1 VTVGLGPSFEL
12 FGIEVQLPRTFAALK
27 HRNYRLFW
35 SGQII
40 SLIGTWMQT
49 VGQGWLVLSLTN
61 SPFKLGFVSMAGSL
75 PILLFTLWGGVVADR
90 VNKRNLILFTQSS
103 AMTLAFILAALT
115 SFKVVQVWHIV
126 MLAFMLGT
134 VNSFDTPSRQAFI
147 VEMVGKEDL
156 TNAIGLNSAMFNTA
170 RMVGPAIAGLL
181 IAALG
186 VAGCFWLNGVSFIA
200 VIIGLALIRNT
211 FQPEHREGGSPLK
224 NLLEGLRYLW
234 AHKVLL
240 AIIANI
246 GVSSVF
252 GMPYVMLMPVFAKQI
267 LKGGPST
274 YGVLLAAAGAGAI
287 VGGLTV
293 ATRGARVRQGAY
305 ILFGSGLFA
314 VFIFLFSFSHWLW
327 LSLALLFVAGF
338 AMITQNVT
346 TNSLIQTAVP
356 DFLRGRIMSVYVLVF
371 MGMFPLGSLQAGSV
385 AQVLGA
391 PWAVRIGAVMCGL
404 FALFLWRIPEIRKL
418 R

>member
-1 VTVGLGPSFEL
+1 VAAGQGPSFEL

-61 SPFKLGFVSMAGSL
+61 SPFKLGLVSMAGSL
-75 PILLFTLWGGVVADR
+75 PVLLFTLWGGVVADR
-90 VNKRNLILFTQSS
+90 VNKRKLIITTQTC
-103 AMTLAFILAALT
+103 AMLLAFTLAILVTL
-115 SFKVVQVWHIV
+115 KIIQVWHIV
-126 MLAFMLGT
+126 MLAFFLGT
-134 VNSFDTPSRQAFI
+134 VNSFDTPTRQAFV

-170 RMVGPAIAGLL
+170 RMVGPAVAGLL

-200 VIIGLALIRNT
+200 VIIGLAFIQNT
-211 FQPEHREGGSPLK
+211 FKAERREGGTPLK

-234 AHKVLL
+234 SNKVVL
-240 AIIANI
+240 ALIANVA
-246 GVSSVF
+246 VSSIF
-252 GMPYVMLMPVFAKQI
+252 GMPYMMLMPVFAKQI

-287 VGGLTV
+287 IGGLTV
-293 ATRGARVRQGAY
+293 ATRGARARRGAN
-305 ILFGSGLFA
+305 ILMGSGLFA
-314 VFIFLFSFSHWLW
+314 LFLFLFSFSHWFGI
-327 LSLALLFVAGF
+327 SLVLLMVTGF

-346 TNSLIQTAVP
+346 TNSLLQAVVP
-356 DFLRGRIMSVYVLVF
+356 DFLRGRIMSVYVLMF
-371 MGMFPLGSLQAGSV
+371 MGMIPIGSLQAGSV
-385 AQVLGA
+385 AQVIGA
-391 PWAVRIGAVMCGL
+391 PWAVRIGAVICGL
-404 FALFLWRIPEIRKL
+404 FAFILWRIPEIRKL
-418 R
+418 S

>member
-1 VTVGLGPSFEL
+1 
-12 FGIEVQLPRTFAALK
+12 
-27 HRNYRLFW
+27 
-35 SGQII
+35 
-40 SLIGTWMQT
+40 MQT

-126 MLAFMLGT
+126 MLAFLLGT

-147 VEMVGKEDL
+147 VEMVGKENL

-186 VAGCFWLNGVSFIA
+186 VAGCFWLNGLSFIA

-211 FQPEHREGGSPLK
+211 FQPEHREGGSPFK

-391 PWAVRIGAVMCGL
+391 PWAVRIGAVICGL

-418 R
+418 S

>member
-1 VTVGLGPSFEL
+1 MGLGPSFEL

-35 SGQII
+35 SGQIV

-126 MLAFMLGT
+126 MLAFLLGT

-186 VAGCFWLNGVSFIA
+186 VAGCFWLNGLSFIA

-391 PWAVRIGAVMCGL
+391 PWAVRIGAVICGL
-404 FALFLWRIPEIRKL
+404 FALALWRIPEIRKL

>member
-1 VTVGLGPSFEL
+1 MAAGQGPSFEL

-61 SPFKLGFVSMAGSL
+61 SPFKLGLVSMAGSL
-75 PILLFTLWGGVVADR
+75 PVLLFTLWGGVVADR
-90 VNKRNLILFTQSS
+90 VNKRKLIITTQTC
-103 AMTLAFILAALT
+103 AMLLAFTLAILVTL
-115 SFKVVQVWHIV
+115 KIIQVWHIV
-126 MLAFMLGT
+126 MLAFFLGT
-134 VNSFDTPSRQAFI
+134 VNSFDTPTRQAFV

-170 RMVGPAIAGLL
+170 RMVGPAVAGLL

-200 VIIGLALIRNT
+200 VIIGLAFIQNT
-211 FQPEHREGGSPLK
+211 FKAERREGGTPLK

-234 AHKVLL
+234 SNKVVL
-240 AIIANI
+240 ALIANVA
-246 GVSSVF
+246 VSSIF
-252 GMPYVMLMPVFAKQI
+252 GMPYMMLMPVFAKQI

-287 VGGLTV
+287 IGGLTV
-293 ATRGARVRQGAY
+293 ATRGARARRGAN
-305 ILFGSGLFA
+305 ILMGSGLFA
-314 VFIFLFSFSHWLW
+314 LFLFLFSFSHWFGI
-327 LSLALLFVAGF
+327 SLVLLMVTGF

-346 TNSLIQTAVP
+346 TNSLLQAVVP
-356 DFLRGRIMSVYVLVF
+356 DFLRGRIMSVYVLMF
-371 MGMFPLGSLQAGSV
+371 MGMIPIGSLQAGSV
-385 AQVLGA
+385 AQVIGA
-391 PWAVRIGAVMCGL
+391 PWAVRIGAVICGL
-404 FALFLWRIPEIRKL
+404 FAFILWRIPEIRKL
-418 R
+418 S

>member
-1 VTVGLGPSFEL
+1 MGQGPSFEL
-12 FGIEVQLPRTFAALK
+12 FGIDVQLPRTFAALK

-126 MLAFMLGT
+126 MLAFLLGT

-186 VAGCFWLNGVSFIA
+186 VAGCFWLNGLSFIA

-327 LSLALLFVAGF
+327 LSLALLFVSGF

-346 TNSLIQTAVP
+346 TNSLIQTTVP
-356 DFLRGRIMSVYVLVF
+356 DFLRGRIMSIYVLVF

-391 PWAVRIGAVMCGL
+391 PWAVRIGAVICGL
-404 FALFLWRIPEIRKL
+404 FALALWRIPEIRKL

>member
-1 VTVGLGPSFEL
+1 VGQGPSFEL
-12 FGIEVQLPRTFAALK
+12 FGIDVQLPRTFAALK

-126 MLAFMLGT
+126 MLAFLLGT

-186 VAGCFWLNGVSFIA
+186 VAGCFWLNGLSFIA

-327 LSLALLFVAGF
+327 LSLALLFVSGF

-346 TNSLIQTAVP
+346 TNSLIQTTVP
-356 DFLRGRIMSVYVLVF
+356 DFLRGRIMSIYVLVF

-391 PWAVRIGAVMCGL
+391 PWAVRIGAVICGL
-404 FALFLWRIPEIRKL
+404 FALALWRIPEIRKL

>member
-1 VTVGLGPSFEL
+1 VTVGQGPNFEL

-61 SPFKLGFVSMAGSL
+61 SPFKLGLVSMAGSL
-75 PILLFTLWGGVVADR
+75 PVLLFTLWGGVVADR
-90 VNKRNLILFTQSS
+90 VNKRKLIITTQTC
-103 AMTLAFILAALT
+103 AMLLAFTLAILVTL
-115 SFKVVQVWHIV
+115 KVIQVWHIV
-126 MLAFMLGT
+126 MLAFFLGT
-134 VNSFDTPSRQAFI
+134 VNSFDTPTRQAFV

-170 RMVGPAIAGLL
+170 RMAGPAIAGLL

-200 VIIGLALIRNT
+200 VIIGLAFIQNT
-211 FQPEHREGGSPLK
+211 FKAERREGGSPLK

-234 AHKVLL
+234 SNKVVL
-240 AIIANI
+240 ALIANVA
-246 GVSSVF
+246 VSSIF
-252 GMPYVMLMPVFAKQI
+252 GMPYMMLMPVFAKQV
-267 LKGGPST
+267 LHGGPST
-274 YGVLLAAAGAGAI
+274 YGMLLSAAGAGAI
-287 VGGLTV
+287 LGALIV
-293 ATRGARVRQGAY
+293 ATRGAKVRKGTT
-305 ILFGSGLFA
+305 ILLGSGLFA
-314 VFIFLFSFSHWLW
+314 LFLFLFSFSHWFGV
-327 LSLALLFVAGF
+327 SLVLLMVTGF

-346 TNSLIQTAVP
+346 TNSLLQAVVP
-356 DFLRGRIMSVYVLVF
+356 DFLRGRIMSVYVLMF
-371 MGMFPLGSLQAGSV
+371 MGMFPIGSLQAGSV

-391 PWAVRIGAVMCGL
+391 PWAVRIGAVICGL
-404 FALFLWRIPEIRKL
+404 FAFILWRIPEIRKL
-418 R
+418 S

>member
-1 VTVGLGPSFEL
+1 VAAGQGPSFEL

-61 SPFKLGFVSMAGSL
+61 SPFKLGLVSMAGSL
-75 PILLFTLWGGVVADR
+75 PVLLFTLWGGVVADR
-90 VNKRNLILFTQSS
+90 VNKRKLIITTQTC
-103 AMTLAFILAALT
+103 AMLLAFTLAILVTL
-115 SFKVVQVWHIV
+115 KIIQVWHIV
-126 MLAFMLGT
+126 MLAFFLGT
-134 VNSFDTPSRQAFI
+134 VNSFDTPTRQAFV

-200 VIIGLALIRNT
+200 VIVGLVMIRGT
-211 FQPEHREGGSPLK
+211 FQPERREGGTPLK

-234 AHKVLL
+234 SNKVVL
-240 AIIANI
+240 ALIANVA
-246 GVSSVF
+246 VSSIF
-252 GMPYVMLMPVFAKQI
+252 GMPYMMLMPVFAKQI

-287 VGGLTV
+287 IGGLTV
-293 ATRGARVRQGAY
+293 ATRGARARRGAN
-305 ILFGSGLFA
+305 ILMGSGLFA
-314 VFIFLFSFSHWLW
+314 LFLFLFSFSRWFGI
-327 LSLALLFVAGF
+327 SLVLLMVTGF

-346 TNSLIQTAVP
+346 TNSLLQAVVP
-356 DFLRGRIMSVYVLVF
+356 DFLRGRIMSVYVLMF
-371 MGMFPLGSLQAGSV
+371 MGMIPIGSLQAGSV

-391 PWAVRIGAVMCGL
+391 PWAVRIGAVVCGL

-418 R
+418 S

>member
-1 VTVGLGPSFEL
+1 MTAGQGPSFEL

-61 SPFKLGFVSMAGSL
+61 SPFKLGLVSMAGSL
-75 PILLFTLWGGVVADR
+75 PVLLFTLWGGVVADR
-90 VNKRNLILFTQSS
+90 VNKRKLIITTQTC
-103 AMTLAFILAALT
+103 AMLLAFTLAILVTL
-115 SFKVVQVWHIV
+115 KVIQVWHIV
-126 MLAFMLGT
+126 MLAFFLGT
-134 VNSFDTPSRQAFI
+134 VNSFDTPTRQAFV

-170 RMVGPAIAGLL
+170 RMAGPAIAGLL

-200 VIIGLALIRNT
+200 VIIGLAFIQNT
-211 FQPEHREGGSPLK
+211 FKAERREGGSPLK

-234 AHKVLL
+234 SNKVVL
-240 AIIANI
+240 ALIANVA
-246 GVSSVF
+246 VSSIF
-252 GMPYVMLMPVFAKQI
+252 GMPYMMLMPVFAKQV
-267 LKGGPST
+267 LHGGPST
-274 YGVLLAAAGAGAI
+274 YGMLLSAAGAGAI
-287 VGGLTV
+287 LGALIV
-293 ATRGARVRQGAY
+293 ATRGAKVRKGTT
-305 ILFGSGLFA
+305 ILLGSGLFA
-314 VFIFLFSFSHWLW
+314 LFLFLFSFSHWFGV
-327 LSLALLFVAGF
+327 SLVLLMVTGF

-356 DFLRGRIMSVYVLVF
+356 DFLRGRIMSVYVLMF

-391 PWAVRIGAVMCGL
+391 PWAVRIGAVICGL

-418 R
+418 S